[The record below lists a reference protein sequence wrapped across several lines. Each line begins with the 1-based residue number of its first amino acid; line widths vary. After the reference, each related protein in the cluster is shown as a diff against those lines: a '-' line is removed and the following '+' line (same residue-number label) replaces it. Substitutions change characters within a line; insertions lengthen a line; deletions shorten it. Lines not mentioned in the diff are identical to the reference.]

1 MTTPVET
8 VAPATIKAKATK
20 TARKPL
26 VKRDFNPLGKFFAK
40 IRIDLDMT
48 TSEWAKDLGVSQ
60 LAITNVE
67 RGDNK
72 LSFDLA
78 LSIAKLIQ
86 KKAPQYEGEFAGVIA
101 KELGVLVI
109 PTHSSDEDINY
120 AYNIL
125 MKGLPKV
132 EPVVGYAP
140 TE

>member
-8 VAPATIKAKATK
+8 VTSTTTTKATAK
-20 TARKPL
+20 TRKPA
-26 VKRDFNPLGKFFAK
+26 VKRDFNELGKFFAK
-40 IRIDLDMT
+40 IRIDLGMT
-48 TSEWAKDLGVSQ
+48 TSEWAKALGVSQ

-86 KKAPQYEGEFAGVIA
+86 EKAPQYEGEFAGVVA
-101 KELGVLVI
+101 KELNVLVI
-109 PTHSSDEDINY
+109 PAHSSDEDINY
-120 AYNIL
+120 AYTIL

-132 EPVVGYAP
+132 EPVTEYAP

>member
-8 VAPATIKAKATK
+8 VTTTTTKAKAAK
-20 TARKPL
+20 ARKPS
-26 VKRDFNPLGKFFAK
+26 VKRDFNALGKFFAK
-40 IRIDLDMT
+40 IRIDLGMT
-48 TSEWAKDLGVSQ
+48 TSEWAKALGVSQ

-78 LSIAKLIQ
+78 LSIAKLVQ
-86 KKAPQYEGEFAGVIA
+86 EKAPQYEGEFAGVVA

-109 PTHSSDEDINY
+109 PAHSSDAEINV

-125 MKGLPKV
+125 VNGLPEV
-132 EPVVGYAP
+132 EPVTGSAK
-140 TE
+140 